1 MVCQLEIQDGHHNR
15 TNLIYDPI
23 GKIFKNYSY
32 FKFKTQNHL
41 TVNMDECSLDDPLQN
56 INMCFFCEGRKSK
69 MAATTRR
76 IQYGKMK
83 KKKF

>member
-56 INMCFFCEGRKSK
+56 INMCFFVKVENPRWQPPQDAYN
-69 MAATTRR
+69 M
-76 IQYGKMK
+76 GK
-83 KKKF
+83 